1 MSKLFH
7 WIKAKFFNKS
17 FLSFV
22 IIGVINTLI
31 NTFFVWFVSKAFTWV
46 VGREIPADDSLY
58 VWSTGI
64 ATFVAYVLASLF
76 SYFANAHFT
85 YNQDKKD
92 AQTFLEAVISFG
104 LRYGLTWVLT
114 WAFGLLFTLILK
126 NTSLSQETITT
137 IANLV
142 ASVLM
147 IPPFYFMLGFVF
159 KRTKKRL
166 EKKESE
172 EVVIETKEEDL
183 MVEKKDEAN

>member
-1 MSKLFH
+1 MRKFFH

-31 NTFFVWFVSKAFTWV
+31 NTFFVWFVSKVFTWIVGHEV
-46 VGREIPADDSLY
+46 VAGDDLY
-58 VWSTGI
+58 LWSTGV

-92 AQTFLEAVISFG
+92 ARTFLEAVISFG
-104 LRYGLTWVLT
+104 VRYGLTWVLT

-142 ASVLM
+142 ASILM

-172 EVVIETKEEDL
+172 EAVQTEVKEEVPTQDIN
-183 MVEKKDEAN
+183 EN

>member
-1 MSKLFH
+1 MSKFFH
-7 WIKAKFFNKS
+7 WIKAKFLTKA

-31 NTFFVWFVSKAFTWV
+31 NTFFVWFVSKAFVWIA
-46 VGREIPADDSLY
+46 GREIPAGDSLY
-58 VWSTGI
+58 VWSTGV

-92 AQTFLEAVISFG
+92 AQTFLEAVISFA

-114 WAFGLLFTLILK
+114 WAFGLLFTVLLK

-142 ASVLM
+142 ASVIM
-147 IPPFYFMLGFVF
+147 IPPFYILLGFVF

-166 EKKESE
+166 EKKESSEATEDEVKVE
-172 EVVIETKEEDL
+172 EVNQDINE
-183 MVEKKDEAN
+183 N